1 MGIFAEIFF
10 SLENTVYGDALDIS
24 IISKQE
30 LHSSLPPTYI
40 LLNDEF
46 SMEIGY
52 LWVWFTFF
60 TSAFNVFSFTCFLRV
75 ILIFPWEISGLLFI
89 ASASHFSLS
98 RQACF
103 NFHASIIKEK
113 SSTKSSAKT
122 HSGDLPFITCF
133 QQSNISFSIT
143 ALSLTSSTP
152 HYSSSSCLLNI
163 LN

>member
-1 MGIFAEIFF
+1 MGIFTEDRSFSHPRTPFMEILQIFQ
-10 SLENTVYGDALDIS
+10 SS
-24 IISKQE
+24 QKQE

-40 LLNDEF
+40 LLNYEF

-60 TSAFNVFSFTCFLRV
+60 TSAFNAFSFTCFLRV
-75 ILIFPWEISGLLFI
+75 ILIFPWEISGLLCI

-98 RQACF
+98 MQACS

-113 SSTKSSAKT
+113 FSTKSSAKT

-133 QQSNISFSIT
+133 QHSNISFSI
-143 ALSLTSSTP
+143 
-152 HYSSSSCLLNI
+152 CLLAVPLHI
-163 LN
+163 TVLVAASPTF